1 MKMMEM
7 TTTTMPT
14 TNNTAM
20 VECRERRSSSII
32 NIHSKEPKK
41 KNLDDDNGND
51 EVHSSYPCRRR
62 QRLHRQRRHGL
73 KKRTI
78 FSTSFLLA
86 MMTVMVIVFSHSGD
100 DNRSSSSSSQDRVM
114 KSHHVAAWDWE
125 DFIVGG
131 GGAGGTNAD
140 NNNNDAPLT
149 YDEIREMRVRD
160 LKWRL
165 KRRHGYSAE
174 EVGRMID
181 KKDLIRALVREEDK
195 QRSKE
200 RAAFQRFLFWRAVGF
215 TIVAVVVVM
224 GWPVWTHLWEVG
236 NVNLTVYI
244 DRKWLEAKRC
254 VEYKSFWGIVGV
266 ALMGIVDF
274 LQLWMSA
281 SILATWLVTRTPQ
294 NQHFFFPIPNL
305 PLRPGQFMGDKV
317 ANGPLGGYVIKSTV
331 LILLLMSPC
340 NVRLLLLMN
349 FFLCPRFH
357 KKKDMG

>member
-1 MKMMEM
+1 MTVEM
-7 TTTTMPT
+7 AT
-14 TNNTAM
+14 TNITAM
-20 VECRERRSSSII
+20 MDKELRSSSII
-32 NIHSKEPKK
+32 NSHCKEAKK
-41 KNLDDDNGND
+41 KSRHDDSD
-51 EVHSSYPCRRR
+51 EVHSYPCRR
-62 QRLHRQRRHGL
+62 QRLQRRHGL
-73 KKRTI
+73 KSRA
-78 FSTSFLLA
+78 FSISFLFA
-86 MMTVMVIVFSHSGD
+86 VMMVMVMVFSQSGD
-100 DNRSSSSSSQDRVM
+100 DICRKSSIKDCVM
-114 KSHHVAAWDWE
+114 KSHQVVAWDWE

-131 GGAGGTNAD
+131 GGGRTSHNKYTD
-140 NNNNDAPLT
+140 NNNDAPLT
-149 YDEIREMRVRD
+149 YDEVREMRVRD

-195 QRSKE
+195 QRAKE

-236 NVNLTVYI
+236 HVNLTVYI
-244 DRKWLEAKRC
+244 DRKCLEAKRC

-266 ALMGIVDF
+266 LLMGIVDF
-274 LQLWMSA
+274 LQLWMSV

-317 ANGPLGGYVIKSTV
+317 AKGPLGGYVFKS
-331 LILLLMSPC
+331 
-340 NVRLLLLMN
+340 NVA
-349 FFLCPRFH
+349 
-357 KKKDMG
+357 